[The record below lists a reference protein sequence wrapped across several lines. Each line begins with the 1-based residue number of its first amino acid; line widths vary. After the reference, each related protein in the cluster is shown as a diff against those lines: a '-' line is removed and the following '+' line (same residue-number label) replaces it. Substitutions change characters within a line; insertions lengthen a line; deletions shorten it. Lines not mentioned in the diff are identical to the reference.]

1 MENEQFNLPD
11 TAIEPTKMPIKKA
24 FTIVGFALSLS
35 IIALNIVS
43 YIGVGLIYRY
53 LPAVYNSDYFQFG
66 ASTIP
71 LMLIAMPVFFGV
83 MCLIPTVK
91 TSYKE
96 KLSIGM
102 LAKITVI
109 GYVVMIILNL
119 VSSVLNMIISGATGL
134 PATNPIEFIQDT
146 GIWPVIL
153 FSVILSP
160 IVEEIMFRYIIINKL
175 RGYGSGVAIFT
186 SAFAFGLYHGNL
198 YQMLYAFA
206 IGAVFA
212 AVYYKTGKL
221 IYPIILHILFNFI
234 GGVLPLGMLSENP
247 IYMVLCG
254 IVLVAI
260 MLIGFILGIITLCKI
275 DYSKTKHYF
284 MPRQYIKPFF
294 LNYGMLFYIV
304 LTLAVVMIFLLQ

>member
-1 MENEQFNLPD
+1 MENEQFNLSD

-35 IIALNIVS
+35 IIALNLVS
-43 YIGVGLIYRY
+43 YVGVGLIYRY
-53 LPAVYNSDYFQFG
+53 LPDVYNSDYFQFG

-160 IVEEIMFRYIIINKL
+160 IVEEIMFRYILINKL
-175 RGYGSGVAIFT
+175 RGNFHLGICLWTIPWQPLSDALCLCDRRCFCRSLLQNRQVDISNYTAYSVQFYRR
-186 SAFAFGLYHGNL
+186 S
-198 YQMLYAFA
+198 
-206 IGAVFA
+206 FA
-212 AVYYKTGKL
+212 AWYAVRKPNLHGALWHCFGCNHADRLHFRHYYSL
-221 IYPIILHILFNFI
+221 
-234 GGVLPLGMLSENP
+234 
-247 IYMVLCG
+247 
-254 IVLVAI
+254 
-260 MLIGFILGIITLCKI
+260 
-275 DYSKTKHYF
+275 
-284 MPRQYIKPFF
+284 
-294 LNYGMLFYIV
+294 
-304 LTLAVVMIFLLQ
+304 